1 MPDFDLL
8 VIGAG
13 AAGLSV
19 AAGAAQLGVKTALVE
34 RDRMGGDCL
43 NFGCVPSKAL
53 LAAAHTA
60 NAIRGARRFGLH
72 VAIFDIDWDVVR
84 SHVQSVV
91 AAIAPN
97 DSEAR
102 FAGLGVTVL
111 RGEARFTGPDSI
123 TVDGRAIT
131 AKHFVIAAGSRPV
144 VPPIPGLA
152 EIPHW
157 TNAELFNLPQKP
169 THLLILGG
177 GPVGLEMADAFVS
190 LGCAVTVIE
199 AATIA
204 SRDDT
209 ELVEGLRLALTRR
222 GVTFL
227 EGVPVASAEP
237 GPVLVLR
244 DGRRVAGSHLLIAV
258 GRQPNLEALN
268 LEAAGIATT
277 HLGITTDRG
286 LRCWTNKRVYA
297 VGDIADPIGIGPRAF
312 THVGL
317 YHASIVIRRA
327 LFRLPAKLNYAA
339 LPRVTYTDPELAQ
352 TGMTEA
358 EAKATGYRFRIL
370 RWPMSEND
378 RAVAEL
384 DETGLVKLVVRGNR
398 VVGAGI
404 LAPHAGEMIGQWT
417 LAISRKIPL
426 SALAGLIVP
435 YPTRSEAGKRAAGS
449 YYAAKLFSERT
460 KAVVR
465 FLGRLS
471 RFENS
476 RTL

>member
-19 AAGAAQLGVKTALVE
+19 AAGAAQLGVRTALVE

-60 NAIRGARRFGLH
+60 NAVRGARRFGSH

-84 SHVQSVV
+84 AHVQSVI
-91 AAIAPN
+91 AAIAPAN
-97 DSEAR
+97 SEAR
-102 FAGLGVTVL
+102 FTGLGVTVL
-111 RGEARFTGPDSI
+111 RGEARFTGPASVS
-123 TVDGRAIT
+123 VDGRTIT

-152 EIPHW
+152 AIPHW
-157 TNAELFNLPQKP
+157 TNAELFELPQRP
-169 THLLILGG
+169 THLLVLGG
-177 GPVGLEMADAFVS
+177 GPIGLEMADAFAS
-190 LGCAVTVIE
+190 LGCPVTVIE

-204 SRDDT
+204 NHDDA
-209 ELVEGLRLALTRR
+209 ELVAGLRLALTRR
-222 GVTFL
+222 GVTIL
-227 EGVPVASAEP
+227 EGVPVTSAEA
-237 GPVLVLR
+237 GPTLVLQ
-244 DGRRVAGSHLLIAV
+244 DGKRIAGSHLLVAV
-258 GRQPNLEALN
+258 GRQPNVEALN
-268 LEAAGIATT
+268 LQAAGIAASR
-277 HLGITTDRG
+277 LGIVTDRG
-286 LRCWTNKRVYA
+286 LRCLGNKRIYA
-297 VGDIADPIGIGPRAF
+297 VGDIADPVGIGPRAF

-358 EAKATGYRFRIL
+358 EAKATGRRVQIL
-370 RWPMSEND
+370 RWPMAEND

-384 DETGLVKLVVRGNR
+384 DQTGLVKLVVRGNR
-398 VVGAGI
+398 VIGAGI
-404 LAPHAGEMIGQWT
+404 LAPHAGEMISQWT
-417 LAISRKIPL
+417 LAIARRIRCP
-426 SALAGLIVP
+426 
-435 YPTRSEAGKRAAGS
+435 RWRD
-449 YYAAKLFSERT
+449 
-460 KAVVR
+460 
-465 FLGRLS
+465 
-471 RFENS
+471 
-476 RTL
+476 